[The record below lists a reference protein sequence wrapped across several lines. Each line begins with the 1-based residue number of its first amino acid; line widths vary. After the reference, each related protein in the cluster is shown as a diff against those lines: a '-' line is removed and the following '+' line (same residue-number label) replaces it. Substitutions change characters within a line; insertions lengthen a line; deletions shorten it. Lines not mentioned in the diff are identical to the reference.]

1 MVKLREHLEAQ
12 IVGLDR
18 RLTEA
23 IEGRDVRVQLA
34 LSASKEAMQKA
45 EAANESRLAL
55 LNEFRAQ
62 SADEARKYALAAVI
76 DNELSSLEK
85 RIQRNEGIV
94 NTLQGRAIAFA
105 GFGALLGASLAT
117 VVMKAIGN

>member
-1 MVKLREHLEAQ
+1 MVKLREHLEGQ
-12 IVGLDR
+12 ITSLDR
-18 RLTEA
+18 RLTDA

-34 LSASKEAMQKA
+34 LSAAKDAMVKA
-45 EAANESRLAL
+45 EAATDSRLAL

-62 SADEARKYALAAVI
+62 AAEESRKYALSDVI
-76 DNELSSLEK
+76 DPKFEAMDK

-105 GFGALLGASLAT
+105 GFGALLGASLAGFI
-117 VVMKAIGN
+117 VKLAGN